1 MQPIFE
7 NLEKLVIKLEKAVG
21 SGEQLDSCRIFHG
34 RGKVYPGLEFV
45 TLDYFDPVVLVTLF
59 HEPPSGWLEV
69 FRPGLIDKLSA
80 TSVTAIIVQHRY
92 AVGDPSEIIY
102 GQLPDSVYAKRG
114 NLKFQ
119 LSLAKNQN
127 FGFFLDIEP
136 ARQWLEKYA
145 QGKVVLNLFA
155 YTCTFSVIAVA
166 AVAEKVVN
174 VDMSS
179 AALNVGRSNHQINNL
194 EKNRS
199 QFLAENILKSW
210 GRIKRAGNY
219 DLVIID
225 PPSFQKGSFDSV
237 RDYPKLVKRLPEL
250 MPNGGLVLA
259 CLNNPDLSSSFLT
272 ELFSVYCPGSIF
284 KQRLAPHEDFPDI
297 HPERQLKMLVFELTN
312 PLLD

>member
-7 NLEKLVIKLEKAVG
+7 NIDQLIIRLDKAA
-21 SGEQLDSCRIFHG
+21 ELDETLDSFRVFHG

-45 TLDYFDPVVLVTLF
+45 TLDYFAPVVLVTLF

-69 FRPGLIDKLSA
+69 FSPSLVAKLSR
-80 TSVTAIIVQHRY
+80 TSVEVIIVQHRY
-92 AVGDPSEIIY
+92 APGDLCEIIY
-102 GQLPDSVYAKRG
+102 GQLPDRVYAKRG
-114 NLKFQ
+114 SLKFH

-155 YTCTFSVIAVA
+155 YTCTFSVIALA
-166 AVAEKVVN
+166 AGAEKVVN

-179 AALNVGRSNHQINNL
+179 AALNVGRSNHQINTL

-219 DLVIID
+219 DLVILD
-225 PPSFQKGSFDSV
+225 PPSFQKGSFDSQ
-237 RDYPKLVKRLPEL
+237 RDYPKLVRRLPEL
-250 MPNGGLVLA
+250 MPNGGFVLA
-259 CLNNPDLSSSFLT
+259 CLNNPDLSSSFLM
-272 ELFSVYCPGSIF
+272 ELFSIYCPGSIF
-284 KQRLAPHEDFPDI
+284 KQRLAPHEGFPDVD
-297 HPERQLKMLVFELTN
+297 PERQLKMLVFELTN